1 MQPKPETPEAYLN
14 QLAADRK
21 QAMEQL
27 REILLQNLPQG
38 FTETMQYGMISY
50 VVPHNLYPMGYH
62 CDAKLPL
69 PFISIGSQKNY
80 IALHHLGMYADAEL
94 VAWFQNE
101 YPKHSKTK
109 LDMGKGCIRFK
120 NISQIP
126 LPLIAELAAK
136 WTPEKWIEVYEKTF
150 KKAKV

>member
-1 MQPKPETPEAYLN
+1 
-14 QLAADRK
+14 
-21 QAMEQL
+21 
-27 REILLQNLPQG
+27 
-38 FTETMQYGMISY
+38 MQYGMISY

-62 CDAKLPL
+62 CDAKQPL

-80 IALHHLGMYADAEL
+80 IALHHLGIYADAEL

-136 WTPEKWIEVYEKTF
+136 WTPEKWIEVYEKAF